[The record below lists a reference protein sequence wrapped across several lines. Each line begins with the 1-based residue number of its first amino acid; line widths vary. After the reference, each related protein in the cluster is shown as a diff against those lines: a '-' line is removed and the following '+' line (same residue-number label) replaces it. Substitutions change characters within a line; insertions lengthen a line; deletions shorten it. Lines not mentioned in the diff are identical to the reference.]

1 MVSECSVRPKCLIIL
16 WLCVIK
22 YWYGELVRGGHVVIS
37 QSWNNRNA
45 RKHLVKFGED
55 KLGDVGDIV
64 LVRRLRVSPMW
75 GRVPCPDYKIWG
87 LFMSDH
93 GLQGRLDQQER
104 RVTGIVPRWAD
115 QLVVI
120 VVSVVTPG
128 LRVAPGLVL
137 VVQVE
142 VRNVPELAA
151 ITDQNREAQLENIS
165 NI

>member
-1 MVSECSVRPKCLIIL
+1 
-16 WLCVIK
+16 
-22 YWYGELVRGGHVVIS
+22 
-37 QSWNNRNA
+37 
-45 RKHLVKFGED
+45 
-55 KLGDVGDIV
+55 
-64 LVRRLRVSPMW
+64 
-75 GRVPCPDYKIWG
+75 
-87 LFMSDH
+87 MSDH

-151 ITDQNREAQLENIS
+151 ITDQNIEAQLENIS
-165 NI
+165 NIKFHNMALGISLLTRNTAKEFI